1 MAVLSSKRSV
11 PGGLANPYK
20 EGRSGR
26 ENYIGKEGVLKNV
39 VCRLVVVCE

>member
-1 MAVLSSKRSV
+1 MAVLSSKRSL
-11 PGGLANPYK
+11 PGGLANPYE

-39 VCRLVVVCE
+39 ASRLVVVSE